1 MAKNV
6 LSTVIV
12 GTIAVAPRI
21 TLADEPPTLAA
32 DRPGFSDST
41 WDVPWGHVAVETG
54 VGLDGP
60 FEALDDAT
68 IALPQARIR
77 VGLPGPLEAIV
88 VAPSLIY
95 DGAASSDEL
104 GASDLGLGLKV
115 AFDLAAATAMSAVA
129 TVTVPTASDGFGSD
143 DPTGTLG
150 LNFDFGVTDDL
161 TLTAAGFAGVADS
174 AIQLGIGGLAGY
186 ALGEFGVYVQ
196 AFLTRSAACAVET
209 FGDLRTEAETV
220 TTSLGFGG
228 GVTYMPTRSIQF
240 DLFVDVLPLS
250 DTTVSAADSGVVLAD
265 PGNTAGLSAGLGFS
279 FLL

>member
-1 MAKNV
+1 MPNYV
-6 LSTVIV
+6 LCAAVA
-12 GTIAVAPRI
+12 GTIAVAPRVA
-21 TLADEPPTLAA
+21 LADEPLTLAA

-41 WDVPWGHVAVETG
+41 WDVPVGHFAIETG

-77 VGLPGPLEAIV
+77 IGLPGPLEAIV

-95 DGAASSDEL
+95 DGAATSDEL

-129 TVTVPTASDGFGSD
+129 TVTVPTATDGFGSD

-161 TLTAAGFAGVADS
+161 TLTAAGLAGVADS
-174 AIQLGIGGLAGY
+174 AIQLGVGGLAGY
-186 ALGEFGVYVQ
+186 SFGEIGVFVQ
-196 AFLTRSAACAVET
+196 AFLTRSAACEVGT
-209 FGDLRTEAETV
+209 FGDLRAEAETI

-228 GVTYMPTRSIQF
+228 GVTYMPTPFLQL

-250 DTTVSAADSGVVLAD
+250 DTVVSAADADVVLAD
-265 PGNTAGLSAGLGFS
+265 PDNVAGLSVGLGFS